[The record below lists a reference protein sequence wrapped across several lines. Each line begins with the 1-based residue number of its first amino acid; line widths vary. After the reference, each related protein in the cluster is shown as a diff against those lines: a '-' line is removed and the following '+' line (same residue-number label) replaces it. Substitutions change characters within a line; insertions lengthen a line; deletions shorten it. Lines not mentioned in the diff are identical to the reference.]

1 MEMDVEQQFFV
12 EMSTIH
18 NMECVLTFL
27 SSKDTN
33 KHIQRNGIVLMD
45 RFNFVAVTSLLFL
58 S

>member
-18 NMECVLTFL
+18 NMECVLTFS

-33 KHIQRNGIVLMD
+33 KHIQCNDIVLMN
-45 RFNFVAVTSLLFL
+45 RFTFVAVTSFLFL